1 MQRAGILPMM
11 TPKLRGAMGD
21 PETYRKRAQ
30 ECAVLAASTAS
41 PQHKTVWL
49 DLEQHWLRLAEGIDL
64 YGRVDPFTA
73 FMMAGAAKSSA
84 R

>member
-1 MQRAGILPMM
+1 MFNRF
-11 TPKLRGAMGD
+11 RFGAMGD

-30 ECAVLAASTAS
+30 ECAVLAADAPS

-49 DLEQHWLRLAEGIDL
+49 DLEQHWLRLADALEL
-64 YGRVDPFTA
+64 YDRVDPFTA
-73 FMMAGAAKSSA
+73 FLMAGAAKSTS